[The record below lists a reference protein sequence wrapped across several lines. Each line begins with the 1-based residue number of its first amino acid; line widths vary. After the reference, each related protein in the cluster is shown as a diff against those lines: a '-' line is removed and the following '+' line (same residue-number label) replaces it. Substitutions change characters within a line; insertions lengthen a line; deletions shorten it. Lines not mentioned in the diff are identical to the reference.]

1 MLEDAELK
9 EKKKTEDE
17 EDNMK
22 KIKKP
27 QDCQTDHLPVAL
39 EQQQQ

>member
-17 EDNMK
+17 EEEDN
-22 KIKKP
+22 IKEDKEAAR
-27 QDCQTDHLPVAL
+27 LPNGPLAGGT
-39 EQQQQ
+39 